1 LSNDANSNFDFPPQA
16 KLFETN
22 TSMSQLSDQNILLK
36 AQLSAAGAGQVAVV
50 SQSASDDRF
59 KLDQLQTQVQSLMA
73 ESSHQKTKIN
83 FYETENLRLLGEL
96 EQSRGSQNEAIHLR
110 SENEELKV
118 KVSSMGKDQE
128 DLLELLADQE
138 LKLKDYR
145 RKLRA
150 LGQQLEPS
158 DDEN

>member
-1 LSNDANSNFDFPPQA
+1 M
-16 KLFETN
+16 ETN
-22 TSMSQLSDQNILLK
+22 ASMSQLSDQNILLK

-50 SQSASDDRF
+50 NNHQSAPEDRYRF
-59 KLDQLQTQVQSLMA
+59 DQLQNQVQTLMT
-73 ESSHQKTKIN
+73 ENSHQKTKIN
-83 FYETENLRLLGEL
+83 FYESENLRLLGEL
-96 EQSRGSQNEAIHLR
+96 ENAKASQNDSASLR
-110 SENEELKV
+110 TENEELNS
-118 KVSSMGKDQE
+118 KVSSMTKDQE

-158 DDEN
+158 DDENE

>member
-1 LSNDANSNFDFPPQA
+1 
-16 KLFETN
+16 
-22 TSMSQLSDQNILLK
+22 MSQLSDQNILLK
-36 AQLSAAGAGQVAVV
+36 AQLSAAGAGQVAAVNNY
-50 SQSASDDRF
+50 QSATEDRF
-59 KLDQLQTQVQSLMA
+59 KFDQLQSQVQALMA
-73 ESSHQKTKIN
+73 ESSHQKTKIS
-83 FYETENLRLLGEL
+83 FYESENLRLIGEL
-96 EQSRGSQNEAIHLR
+96 EQVRGSQSDTIQLR
-110 SENEELKV
+110 SENEELKA
-118 KVSSMGKDQE
+118 KVSSMTKDQE